1 MNQLLAVRA
10 DLDLGTLRA
19 RLHNGFVR
27 DQLSLLRERF
37 NLRDRA
43 LARGFRQRGF
53 HGWRYGVQGD
63 FIFGLEKVALLVD
76 SKDACVAVDRE
87 RGLVDLLPLLDFGR
101 KTPDRRAL
109 LSVTTVFST

>member
-1 MNQLLAVRA
+1 MDQLLTVRA
-10 DLDLGTLRA
+10 DLDLESLRA
-19 RLHNGFVR
+19 RLHVGLVR
-27 DQLSLLRERF
+27 DQLALLRERF
-37 NLRDRA
+37 DLPDRA

-76 SKDACVAVDRE
+76 SKDACVAVDGE